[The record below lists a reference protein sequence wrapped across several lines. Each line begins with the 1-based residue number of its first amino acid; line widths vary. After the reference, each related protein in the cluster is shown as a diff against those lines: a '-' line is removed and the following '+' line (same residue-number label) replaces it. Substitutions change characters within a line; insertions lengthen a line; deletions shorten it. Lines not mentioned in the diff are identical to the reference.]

1 MSLISYFC
9 DCALYTAE
17 LHHCSEQIPIASML
31 NHSTAVCKEKFNCHR
46 FSAFFLV
53 PASVVKAFKR
63 PCSSNV
69 LIFTIAMA
77 SRGRGF
83 TRGRGAAREQRPVA
97 RPDAGERF
105 PKFALAPYAT
115 SSGAPFFLPRDID
128 EKTLLSLQNIASTRW
143 PKNSE
148 AVCLRLGLAL
158 SESAG
163 CMEMGA
169 IALETTFGG
178 SAAKPGK
185 FHQTFTEMAEWFSS
199 EAGKALLSAAA
210 TLNKSNGGPKNEEAM
225 SDAIAKWLKGFKELK
240 ERVRSVRKIAQV
252 SARAYLWSMDVLEN
266 LAMLSHP
273 DTFFEKV
280 DAENPVRDLDP
291 VRRFLKKPSDAKLL
305 RKAMEATY
313 QKQVLQKGLRAEKR
327 GLSSSD
333 SASKKKKA
341 KKDKKDKHKKTKK
354 RSRSTS
360 SSTSSKS
367 GSRKGRKGSDSSS
380 RRSSSTRSSS
390 SEKKKNTDER
400 RGRAETRKQ
409 NERREKES
417 RVPKE
422 KGLEKGAESEAL
434 KKRMKAK
441 AEAKKDDEKKED
453 SKKKRNDDEG
463 KDKKKEKKDKEKK
476 DKKEK
481 KTKKEKSEEESNHKD
496 ESEEEKSEAK
506 KPRREAPLSSE
517 VEDAASSEVSE
528 EDNDVYEEWGAKDIQ
543 FFATAVEEA
552 CVAKEATNKKD
563 RLKLEML
570 VSIMDNIP
578 DKVLQKHMLAD
589 ILTTLKQMERLPKKD
604 KVNTILESLQELASK
619 AMAICPP
626 DYDNKAEAAARE
638 AEEIRAAAFAS
649 WPQDK
654 VQQLVCKVGN
664 EQTQVGALADGKF
677 DKQTIMDLVKDV
689 PEEVQA
695 LSPELQGLVEKA
707 RQEDGDVIPNLLAK
721 QILRK
726 LAQVAGD
733 VESWYEQQ
741 ASAYPEAANAK

>member
-1 MSLISYFC
+1 
-9 DCALYTAE
+9 
-17 LHHCSEQIPIASML
+17 ML
-31 NHSTAVCKEKFNCHR
+31 LGSSVNSKTPSNSRAV
-46 FSAFFLV
+46 
-53 PASVVKAFKR
+53 R
-63 PCSSNV
+63 PCPDSPH
-69 LIFTIAMA
+69 IAMA

-83 TRGRGAAREQRPVA
+83 TRGRGAVREQRPVA
-97 RPDAGERF
+97 RPDPGERY
-105 PKFALAPYAT
+105 PKFVLAPYAT

-169 IALETTFGG
+169 TALEATFGG
-178 SAAKPGK
+178 SAANPSK
-185 FHQTFTEMAEWFSS
+185 FHQTFAEMTEWFSS

-225 SDAIAKWLKGFKELK
+225 SDAIVKWLKGFKELK

-266 LAMLSHP
+266 LAMLSHT

-313 QKQVLQKGLRAEKR
+313 QKQVLQKGLRTEKR

-333 SASKKKKA
+333 SASKKKA
-341 KKDKKDKHKKTKK
+341 KKDKKEKDKKTKK
-354 RSRSTS
+354 RRRSTS

-367 GSRKGRKGSDSSS
+367 GSRKGRRGSDSSS
-380 RRSSSTRSSS
+380 RRSSSARSSG
-390 SEKKKNTDER
+390 SEKKNKKDER
-400 RGRAETRKQ
+400 RRRAEAGKHS
-409 NERREKES
+409 ERREQER
-417 RVPKE
+417 RVPRE

-441 AEAKKDDEKKED
+441 AEARKEEAKRDGKREKSE
-453 SKKKRNDDEG
+453 NEG
-463 KDKKKEKKDKEKK
+463 NDKKKEKKEKE
-476 DKKEK
+476 KKEK
-481 KTKKEKSEEESNHKD
+481 KEKKAKKEKSEEESNHKD

-506 KPRREAPLSSE
+506 KRRREAPLSLE
-517 VEDAASSEVSE
+517 VGDAASSEAAEADSGI
-528 EDNDVYEEWGAKDIQ
+528 YEEWGAKNIQ
-543 FFATAVEEA
+543 FFATTVEEA
-552 CVAKEATNKKD
+552 FVAKEATNKKD
-563 RLKLEML
+563 RLKLETL

-578 DKVLQKHMLAD
+578 DKVLQKHVLAD
-589 ILTTLKQMERLPKKD
+589 ILTTLKQMERLPRKD
-604 KVNTILESLQELASK
+604 KLNTILESLRKLASE

-626 DYDNKAEAAARE
+626 DYDNKAEAAAQE
-638 AEEIRAAAFAS
+638 AEQVRAAAFAS
-649 WPQDK
+649 WPQDS

-689 PEEVQA
+689 PEDVQA
-695 LSPELQGLVEKA
+695 LFLELQGLVEKA
-707 RQEDGDVIPNLLAK
+707 RQEDRDEIPNLLAK

-733 VESWYEQQ
+733 VESWYERQ
-741 ASAYPEAANAK
+741 AGADAEAAETK